1 MIGHERW
8 VTDCIGHMVSF
19 FLLLWEGIRMPRK
32 RVRSGTKVS
41 GVGLVSGSQEPR
53 KLRVI
58 VKQQSKS
65 SLGKVDPVVDR

>member
-1 MIGHERW
+1 MSGHETW
-8 VTDCIGHMVSF
+8 VTDCIEH
-19 FLLLWEGIRMPRK
+19 MPRK
-32 RVRSGTKVS
+32 GVGSGTKVS

-65 SLGKVDPVVDR
+65 SLRKVDPVVDR

>member
-1 MIGHERW
+1 MSGHETW
-8 VTDCIGHMVSF
+8 VTDCIGHIVSF
-19 FLLLWEGIRMPRK
+19 FPLLWEGKSMPRK
-32 RVRSGTKVS
+32 GFDQ

-65 SLGKVDPVVDR
+65 SFGKVDPVVDR